1 MTVAS
6 IRSAEYGTDGSMMEL
21 MDRAYI
27 VWNCLWELSFL
38 TYRTL
43 ILSAGYLHSVIKLR
57 YHINYLI

>member
-6 IRSAEYGTDGSMMEL
+6 LRSAEYGTDGSMMEL

-27 VWNCLWELSFL
+27 VWICLWESSFL
-38 TYRTL
+38 TYRL